1 MSSFSI
7 RRKRPMEA
15 FRALPV
21 FVAVTLAMP
30 LLVSAAERDQDSETA
45 TRPEYGLKLNAA
57 RRLDENAPSEEG
69 DAPTYLTAF
78 KMIGTPNEKIELIDS
93 AEVRRGGSVLR
104 GDTITYTFANDEVYS
119 NGNAL
124 VARNGTIFKGP
135 ELTYHLDAET
145 GEMPNATFRYLP
157 TQMRGTSDKIE
168 LLGEGKAK
176 MCNAMVTTCRE
187 GEEAWWIKASDID
200 YDELDGSAV
209 GKNARLYVGGI
220 PVFASPYFSF
230 PVGSERKTGFLTPR
244 FGMSST
250 LGVNM
255 EVPFYWNIAPN
266 YDYTLTLKP
275 MSKRGVLFG
284 NEFRY
289 LQPTFSGQ
297 VDYNV
302 IFKDKETHE
311 RRYGVA
317 WKHYQR
323 IGDV

>member
-1 MSSFSI
+1 
-7 RRKRPMEA
+7 MEA

-176 MCNAMVTTCRE
+176 MCHAAKVRKPGGLKPLTLTMTSSTVLLSAKTH
-187 GEEAWWIKASDID
+187 A
-200 YDELDGSAV
+200 YMSAV
-209 GKNARLYVGGI
+209 FRFLPRLISV
-220 PVFASPYFSF
+220 S
-230 PVGSERKTGFLTPR
+230 R
-244 FGMSST
+244 
-250 LGVNM
+250 
-255 EVPFYWNIAPN
+255 
-266 YDYTLTLKP
+266 
-275 MSKRGVLFG
+275 
-284 NEFRY
+284 
-289 LQPTFSGQ
+289 
-297 VDYNV
+297 
-302 IFKDKETHE
+302 
-311 RRYGVA
+311 
-317 WKHYQR
+317 
-323 IGDV
+323 

>member
-1 MSSFSI
+1 
-7 RRKRPMEA
+7 MEA

-145 GEMPNATFRYLP
+145 GEMPNVPLSAD
-157 TQMRGTSDKIE
+157 SD
-168 LLGEGKAK
+168 
-176 MCNAMVTTCRE
+176 
-187 GEEAWWIKASDID
+187 
-200 YDELDGSAV
+200 
-209 GKNARLYVGGI
+209 ARHV
-220 PVFASPYFSF
+220 
-230 PVGSERKTGFLTPR
+230 RQ
-244 FGMSST
+244 
-250 LGVNM
+250 
-255 EVPFYWNIAPN
+255 
-266 YDYTLTLKP
+266 D
-275 MSKRGVLFG
+275 
-284 NEFRY
+284 
-289 LQPTFSGQ
+289 
-297 VDYNV
+297 
-302 IFKDKETHE
+302 
-311 RRYGVA
+311 
-317 WKHYQR
+317 
-323 IGDV
+323 

>member
-1 MSSFSI
+1 
-7 RRKRPMEA
+7 MEA

-21 FVAVTLAMP
+21 FVAVTLALP

-187 GEEAWWIKASDID
+187 GEELGGLKPLTLITTNSTDLPSAGTHVCTSVVSRSLPRLIQLPGRIRAQ
-200 YDELDGSAV
+200 DGLFES
-209 GKNARLYVGGI
+209 
-220 PVFASPYFSF
+220 
-230 PVGSERKTGFLTPR
+230 PR

-255 EVPFYWNIAPN
+255 KVPFYWNIAPN

-289 LQPTFSGQ
+289 LQPTFFRPGGLQ
-297 VDYNV
+297 
-302 IFKDKETHE
+302 
-311 RRYGVA
+311 RYL
-317 WKHYQR
+317 
-323 IGDV
+323 

>member
-1 MSSFSI
+1 
-7 RRKRPMEA
+7 MEA

-187 GEEAWWIKASDID
+187 AEEAWWIKASG
-200 YDELDGSAV
+200 L
-209 GKNARLYVGGI
+209 
-220 PVFASPYFSF
+220 
-230 PVGSERKTGFLTPR
+230 
-244 FGMSST
+244 
-250 LGVNM
+250 
-255 EVPFYWNIAPN
+255 
-266 YDYTLTLKP
+266 
-275 MSKRGVLFG
+275 
-284 NEFRY
+284 
-289 LQPTFSGQ
+289 
-297 VDYNV
+297 
-302 IFKDKETHE
+302 
-311 RRYGVA
+311 
-317 WKHYQR
+317 
-323 IGDV
+323 

>member
-1 MSSFSI
+1 
-7 RRKRPMEA
+7 MEA

-21 FVAVTLAMP
+21 FVAVTLALP

-209 GKNARLYVGGI
+209 GRNARLYVGGI

-255 EVPFYWNIAPN
+255 KVPFYWNIAPN
-266 YDYTLTLKP
+266 YDYT
-275 MSKRGVLFG
+275 
-284 NEFRY
+284 
-289 LQPTFSGQ
+289 
-297 VDYNV
+297 
-302 IFKDKETHE
+302 
-311 RRYGVA
+311 
-317 WKHYQR
+317 
-323 IGDV
+323 